1 MKPESGPMEGDYL
14 WREFLMYWH
23 ELTFGAFKLIKI
35 NQESGEK
42 NPRPRA
48 RPPRNH
54 APPIHRRACHSLR
67 TVHRVKKIE
76 QSSARNRQGRLK
88 TCKR

>member
-42 NPRPRA
+42 KSSPSRLGPALHATTLHRSTAARA
-48 RPPRNH
+48 
-54 APPIHRRACHSLR
+54 
-67 TVHRVKKIE
+67 TV
-76 QSSARNRQGRLK
+76 SARSTGSK
-88 TCKR
+88 K

>member
-42 NPRPRA
+42 IPALGPA
-48 RPPRNH
+48 LHATTGSTDPPPRVPQSPH
-54 APPIHRRACHSLR
+54 GPPGQKNRA
-67 TVHRVKKIE
+67 VKRS
-76 QSSARNRQGRLK
+76 QSSRTSQNM
-88 TCKR
+88 

>member
-42 NPRPRA
+42 NPRPA
-48 RPPRNH
+48 PRPPD
-54 APPIHRRACHSLR
+54 ATTLHRSTAARA
-67 TVHRVKKIE
+67 TV
-76 QSSARNRQGRLK
+76 SARSTGSK
-88 TCKR
+88 K